1 MHKVGDLK
9 NITVPTWNYKI
20 PYNYGITKEEA
31 RKTSYELFQK
41 YFPNIEGEYEL
52 VNLTGNMEKDEA
64 SYIWYATFYKKY
76 GELLNSYE
84 RISVNFVPTINGLYQ
99 LVVERGKFENNE
111 IKISKEEAIKIA
123 ESKDKEIEPN
133 REIENIS
140 VEERIEKMNAEV
152 YLRQTDKEKYENE
165 PVIIEDGYY
174 VTDDRVR
181 RIWMVNLEYKKETGK
196 IDSYTYFVDTTTGEI
211 IGGAKYNLLDN

>member
-1 MHKVGDLK
+1 
-9 NITVPTWNYKI
+9 
-20 PYNYGITKEEA
+20 
-31 RKTSYELFQK
+31 
-41 YFPNIEGEYEL
+41 
-52 VNLTGNMEKDEA
+52 
-64 SYIWYATFYKKY
+64 
-76 GELLNSYE
+76 
-84 RISVNFVPTINGLYQ
+84 
-99 LVVERGKFENNE
+99 
-111 IKISKEEAIKIA
+111 
-123 ESKDKEIEPN
+123 
-133 REIENIS
+133 
-140 VEERIEKMNAEV
+140 MNAEV